1 MKTTAHTGATTGA
14 SPAAPSAGGDAGV
27 PASAVT
33 VDVIETDDLFRGR
46 RELLIRHAGNL
57 YRLRIT
63 QNDKL
68 ILTK

>member
-14 SPAAPSAGGDAGV
+14 SPAATSAGGDAGV